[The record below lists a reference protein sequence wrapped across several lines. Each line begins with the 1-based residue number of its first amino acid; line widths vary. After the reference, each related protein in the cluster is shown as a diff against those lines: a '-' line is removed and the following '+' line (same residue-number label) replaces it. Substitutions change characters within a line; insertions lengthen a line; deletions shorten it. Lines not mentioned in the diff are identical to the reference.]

1 MSEDNRRAW
10 QNAMEF
16 VDLVQ
21 DLTASPSDGIAL
33 GNCTSTMRFVRC
45 WGAWTQH
52 QDVAFIAEGQLDAL
66 RRAARAKRTAEAADA
81 ERDQERLPGI

>member
-33 GNCTSTMRFVRC
+33 GNCTSTMRYVRC

-52 QDVAFIAEGQLDAL
+52 HDVAFTGEGQLDAL
-66 RRAARAKRTAEAADA
+66 RRAAGAKRKVEAANA
-81 ERDQERLPGI
+81 Q